1 MARSTNSMR
10 TPLAKVRGLG
20 SAKSGV
26 HHWWHQR
33 LTAIA
38 MVPLVLSGIYLVF
51 RIAGSNYNQ
60 AISLLQNPFYAAILL
75 LLIITGFWHCMLGI
89 QVVIEDYVGSEWG
102 RITSIMIVK
111 AILIL
116 LATLSALSLLKIV
129 SI

>member
-38 MVPLVLSGIYLVF
+38 MVPLVLSAIYLVF
-51 RIAGSNYNQ
+51 RIAGSDYNQ
-60 AISLLQNPFYAAILL
+60 AIFLLQNPFHAAILL
-75 LLIITGFWHCMLGI
+75 LLINRVLALYAWYSSGYRRLCELGM
-89 QVVIEDYVGSEWG
+89 VANYFNNNCKGNTYLACNVIGTISV
-102 RITSIMIVK
+102 
-111 AILIL
+111 
-116 LATLSALSLLKIV
+116 
-129 SI
+129 

>member
-38 MVPLVLSGIYLVF
+38 MVPLVLSAIYLVF

-60 AISLLQNPFYAAILL
+60 AISLLQNPFFAAILL

-116 LATLSALSLLKIV
+116 LATLSALSLFKIV
-129 SI
+129 ST

>member
-38 MVPLVLSGIYLVF
+38 MVPLVLSAIYLVF

-102 RITSIMIVK
+102 RIISILIVK

>member
-38 MVPLVLSGIYLVF
+38 MVPLVLSAIYLVF

-60 AISLLQNPFYAAILL
+60 AISLLQNPFYGAILL

-102 RITSIMIVK
+102 RITSILIVK

-116 LATLSALSLLKIV
+116 LATLSALSLFKIV

>member
-38 MVPLVLSGIYLVF
+38 MVPLVLSAIFLVF

-102 RITSIMIVK
+102 RIISILIVK

-116 LATLSALSLLKIV
+116 LATLSALSLFKIV

>member
-26 HHWWHQR
+26 HHWWNQR

-38 MVPLVLSGIYLVF
+38 MVPLVLSAIYLVF

-102 RITSIMIVK
+102 RITSILIVK

-116 LATLSALSLLKIV
+116 LATLSALSLFKIV

>member
-38 MVPLVLSGIYLVF
+38 MVPLVLSAIFLVF

-75 LLIITGFWHCMLGI
+75 LLIVTGFWHCMLGI

-116 LATLSALSLLKIV
+116 LATLSALSLFKIV
-129 SI
+129 SN

>member
-38 MVPLVLSGIYLVF
+38 MVPLVLSAIFLVF

-102 RITSIMIVK
+102 RITSILIVK

-116 LATLSALSLLKIV
+116 LATLSALSLFKIV

>member
-1 MARSTNSMR
+1 MARSTNPMR

-102 RITSIMIVK
+102 RITSILIVK

-116 LATLSALSLLKIV
+116 LATLSALSLFKIV

>member
-1 MARSTNSMR
+1 MTQPSNSMR
-10 TPLAKVRGLG
+10 TPLAKARGLG

-26 HHWWHQR
+26 HHWWYQR

-38 MVPLVLSGIYLVF
+38 MVPLVLSAIYLIF
-51 RIAGSNYNQ
+51 RI
-60 AISLLQNPFYAAILL
+60 
-75 LLIITGFWHCMLGI
+75 GFWHCMLGI
-89 QVVIEDYVGSEWG
+89 QVVIEDYVGAEWG
-102 RITSIMIVK
+102 RISSIFVVK

>member
-60 AISLLQNPFYAAILL
+60 AILLLQNPFYAAILL

-116 LATLSALSLLKIV
+116 LATLSALSLFKIV

>member
-1 MARSTNSMR
+1 MTQPSNSMR
-10 TPLAKVRGLG
+10 TPLAKARGLG

-26 HHWWHQR
+26 HHWWYQR

-38 MVPLVLSGIYLVF
+38 IY
-51 RIAGSNYNQ
+51 
-60 AISLLQNPFYAAILL
+60 LLQNPFHAAILL
-75 LLIITGFWHCMLGI
+75 LLIIIGFWHCMLGI

-102 RITSIMIVK
+102 RISSIFVVK

>member
-1 MARSTNSMR
+1 MARTTNSMR

-26 HHWWHQR
+26 YHWWHQR

-38 MVPLVLSGIYLVF
+38 MVPLVLSAIYLVF
-51 RIAGSNYNQ
+51 RIAGSSYNQ

-116 LATLSALSLLKIV
+116 LATLSALSLFKIV

>member
-1 MARSTNSMR
+1 MR

-38 MVPLVLSGIYLVF
+38 MVPLVLSALYLVL
-51 RIAGSNYNQ
+51 RIAGSDYEQ
-60 AISLLQNPFYAAILL
+60 AILLLQNPFNAAILL
-75 LLIITGFWHCMLGI
+75 LLIITGFWHAMLGV
-89 QVVIEDYVGSEWG
+89 QVVIEDYVGSDWG
-102 RITSIMIVK
+102 RITTIMMVK
-111 AILIL
+111 AVLIL
-116 LATLSALSLLKIV
+116 LATLSALSLFKIV

>member
-1 MARSTNSMR
+1 MTEPTNSMR

-38 MVPLVLSGIYLVF
+38 MVPLVLSALYLVL
-51 RIAGSNYNQ
+51 RIAGSDYEQ
-60 AISLLQNPFYAAILL
+60 AILLLQNPFNAAILL
-75 LLIITGFWHCMLGI
+75 LLIITGFWHAMLGV
-89 QVVIEDYVGSEWG
+89 QVVIEDYVGSDWG
-102 RITSIMIVK
+102 RITTIMMVK
-111 AILIL
+111 AVLIL
-116 LATLSALSLLKIV
+116 LATLSALSLFKIV

>member
-38 MVPLVLSGIYLVF
+38 MVPLVLSAIYLVF

-102 RITSIMIVK
+102 RIISIMIVK

>member
-1 MARSTNSMR
+1 MARSKNSMR

-38 MVPLVLSGIYLVF
+38 MVPLVLSAIYLVF
-51 RIAGSNYNQ
+51 RIAGSNYDQ

-102 RITSIMIVK
+102 RITSILIVK

-116 LATLSALSLLKIV
+116 LATLSALSLFKIV

>member
-1 MARSTNSMR
+1 MARTTNSMR

-26 HHWWHQR
+26 YHWWHQR

-38 MVPLVLSGIYLVF
+38 MVPLVLSAIYLVF

-116 LATLSALSLLKIV
+116 LATLSALSLFKIV

>member
-116 LATLSALSLLKIV
+116 LATLSALSLFKIV

>member
-1 MARSTNSMR
+1 MARSTNPMR

-116 LATLSALSLLKIV
+116 LATLSALSLFKIV

>member
-1 MARSTNSMR
+1 MARTTNSMR

-26 HHWWHQR
+26 YHWWHQR

-38 MVPLVLSGIYLVF
+38 MVPLVLSAIYLVF

-60 AISLLQNPFYAAILL
+60 AILLLQNPFYAAILL

-89 QVVIEDYVGSEWG
+89 QVVLEDYVGSEWG

-116 LATLSALSLLKIV
+116 LATLSALSLFKIV

>member
-1 MARSTNSMR
+1 MAQSTNSMR

-38 MVPLVLSGIYLVF
+38 MVPLVLSAIYLVF

-60 AISLLQNPFYAAILL
+60 AISLIQNPFYAAVLL

-102 RITSIMIVK
+102 RITSILIVK

-116 LATLSALSLLKIV
+116 LATLSALSLFKIV

>member
-38 MVPLVLSGIYLVF
+38 MVPLVLSAIYLVF

-102 RITSIMIVK
+102 RITSIIIVK

-116 LATLSALSLLKIV
+116 LATLSALSLFKIV

>member
-26 HHWWHQR
+26 HHWWNQR

-38 MVPLVLSGIYLVF
+38 MVPLVLSAIYLVF

-60 AISLLQNPFYAAILL
+60 AISLLQKPFYAAILL

-102 RITSIMIVK
+102 RITSILIVK

-116 LATLSALSLLKIV
+116 LATLSALSLFKIV

>member
-38 MVPLVLSGIYLVF
+38 MVPLVLSAIYLVF

-102 RITSIMIVK
+102 RITSILIVK

-116 LATLSALSLLKIV
+116 LATLSALSLFKIV
-129 SI
+129 TI

>member
-1 MARSTNSMR
+1 MR

-38 MVPLVLSGIYLVF
+38 MVPLVLSAIFLVF

-89 QVVIEDYVGSEWG
+89 QVVVEDYVGSEWG

-116 LATLSALSLLKIV
+116 LATLSALSLFKIV
-129 SI
+129 TI

>member
-1 MARSTNSMR
+1 MR

-38 MVPLVLSGIYLVF
+38 MVPLVLSAIYLVF

-102 RITSIMIVK
+102 RITSILIVK

-116 LATLSALSLLKIV
+116 LATLSALSLFKIV

>member
-102 RITSIMIVK
+102 RITSIMIIK

-116 LATLSALSLLKIV
+116 LATLSALSLFKIV
-129 SI
+129 ST

>member
-38 MVPLVLSGIYLVF
+38 MVPLVLSAIFLVF

-116 LATLSALSLLKIV
+116 LATLSALSLFKIV
-129 SI
+129 TI

>member
-38 MVPLVLSGIYLVF
+38 MVPLVLSAIYLVF

-60 AISLLQNPFYAAILL
+60 AISLLQNPFYAAVLL

-102 RITSIMIVK
+102 RITSILIVK

-116 LATLSALSLLKIV
+116 LATLSALSLFKIV

>member
-102 RITSIMIVK
+102 RITSILIVK

-116 LATLSALSLLKIV
+116 LATLSALSLFKIV

>member
-38 MVPLVLSGIYLVF
+38 MVPLVLSAIYLVF
-51 RIAGSNYNQ
+51 RIAGSDYNQ

-102 RITSIMIVK
+102 RITSILIVK

-116 LATLSALSLLKIV
+116 LATLSALSLFKIV